1 MRVVRVRPSG
11 GACVRTAAAAAAF
24 DRERHGIA
32 VSADH
37 RGVQQLLRA
46 IVVAVVVVATRRLQ
60 GLAIP
65 ELLRGRGGPGKH
77 ASRETGRDRGRPERP
92 SGGHLHRLSD
102 AIVVPVRAAQVA
114 VVPRQTGQNE
124 R

>member
-11 GACVRTAAAAAAF
+11 GACVRTATAAAAF

-46 IVVAVVVVATRRLQ
+46 IVVAVVATRRLQ

-77 ASRETGRDRGRPERP
+77 ASREAGRDRGRPERP

-114 VVPRQTGQNE
+114 VVPRQIGQNE